1 MAKKRNGNARA
12 NGRAAARAPT
22 AARRPGRAGGGA
34 VRGIIKSVRDVHVS
48 RLVLPLAGWL
58 LPGASDRA

>member
-1 MAKKRNGNARA
+1 MDAPPLRDTRQTIPP
-12 NGRAAARAPT
+12 RRAP
-22 AARRPGRAGGGA
+22 ARSRRWRCG